1 MTASRW
7 ILIALASGCTAS
19 PTPQSAPVA
28 DTARTLGFPSP
39 SERADSAATTLIPAG
54 YGTLRQDDVAI
65 QLEPSNV
72 VVKLIPLDES
82 VIRVLAPDSY
92 RTLHGLLES
101 RRETIARS
109 AAVRGLRH
117 GNVWYGEFTALLP
130 DARFTPTDLTIT
142 SGGRDFRPLD
152 VFPLTRGFGQQRLQP
167 RENQQALYLFD
178 DAVDTSQPLT
188 VTMASERNSDWESI
202 LRKIERERTQIRARA
217 VAKPTP

>member
-1 MTASRW
+1 M
-7 ILIALASGCTAS
+7 LVALGCTAA
-19 PTPQSAPVA
+19 PPPQVTPAA
-28 DTARTLGFPSP
+28 DTAA
-39 SERADSAATTLIPAG
+39 RAVAPTTHRPDTSAATLIPAG

-65 QLEPSNV
+65 RLEPTGL
-72 VVKLIPLDES
+72 VVKLIPLDEA

-92 RTLHGLLES
+92 RTLHGLFES

-109 AAVRGLRH
+109 AGVRGLRH
-117 GNVWYGEFTALLP
+117 GDVWYGEFTALVP
-130 DARFTPTDLTIT
+130 DARFTPTDVTIT

-178 DAVDTSQPLT
+178 DAVDASQPLT
-188 VTMASERNSDWESI
+188 VTMANERNTDWESI

-217 VAKPTP
+217 VAQPKP